1 MTTRTHT
8 PEILPPR
15 PRQPARQPAE
25 ATPPPHS
32 AEAEAALLGSFLIDD
47 DAWDDEAGILSPLH
61 FYLQRHRVIFG
72 AMDRVVKQGLKIDVK
87 LLFEEL
93 RRTDEVEAAGGLGYL
108 AELSNHVATAAN
120 VSHYAVLVRRY
131 ATQRA
136 TIEAAHVL
144 GSEAQRTDDPAALL
158 ARTSEALEQLAATE
172 SPKLAEGKD
181 VLARLYRRLEQ
192 QEEEGEDTFHT
203 STGYPCL
210 DKLLAG
216 GFAKGELVLVGGNSG
231 MGKTSLCVEFFRRM
245 VAKGARG
252 LYFSTELRADEFAAR
267 LTAQEARVDLEALL
281 GGKQD
286 QRAWD
291 RMIGA
296 MGRMR
301 RWTWA
306 VDDSEE
312 ATIPL
317 IAHHARHR
325 AKTSG
330 LDLLVVDHIHRL
342 EPIPEQARLPRRDQ
356 LDGIV
361 RVLQRLARSLGI
373 VVLAAAQLND
383 DSRAKAEANTKGGRD
398 PRPTQSNFLD
408 CRTLGKEAGVVLF
421 PFRPSYFDPG
431 ASPDLGE
438 VIIDKARG
446 RKIQRTKVLMRCD
459 GVAQTWDPLSD
470 RDD

>member
-1 MTTRTHT
+1 MTRTQA
-8 PEILPPR
+8 PR
-15 PRQPARQPAE
+15 PKPSPASPP
-25 ATPPPHS
+25 TTPPHS
-32 AEAEAALLGSFLIDD
+32 AEAEAASLGSFLIDP
-47 DAWDDEAGILSPLH
+47 DAWEDEAGLLSPLH
-61 FYLQRHRVIFG
+61 FYVQRHRVIFG
-72 AMDRVVKQGLKIDVK
+72 AMQRVVKQGLKIDVK

-120 VSHYAVLVRRY
+120 VGHYARLVRRY

-136 TIEAAHVL
+136 TIEAAHAL
-144 GSEAQRTDDPAALL
+144 DQEARRTDDPSALL

-172 SPKLAEGKD
+172 SPQLVEGRD
-181 VLARLYRRLEQ
+181 VLARVVSRLER
-192 QEEEGEDTFHT
+192 QEEEGEDTFHV

-245 VAKGARG
+245 VAKGAKG
-252 LYFSTELRADEFAAR
+252 LYFSTELRADEFAMR
-267 LTAQEARVDLEALL
+267 LTAQETRIDLEALM

-342 EPIPEQARLPRRDQ
+342 EPIAEQARLPRRDQ

-361 RVLQRLARSLGI
+361 RVLQRLARSLG
-373 VVLAAAQLND
+373 VVVIAAAQLND

-421 PFRPSYFDPG
+421 PFRPSYFDPN

-438 VIIDKARG
+438 VIIDKARH
-446 RKIQRTKVLMRCD
+446 RRIQRTKVMMRCD
-459 GVAQTWDPLSD
+459 STAQTWDPLSD
-470 RDD
+470 RED